1 MSTTTDEAEGF
12 APEKPTSYRELAES
26 VGDGKGQEVAVA
38 HAGMPA
44 YTQYSAEMIALVG
57 KSIMPKGYTQPEL
70 YYVLELAATY
80 KLDPLTKEIWAVRMS
95 DNLSEPVIVMVG
107 VEGLKK
113 IASRDPAYRGF
124 RASEVY
130 GDDDCEFSNDVRQLA
145 DGSFTHVTH
154 SYKMAADRGGLLGA
168 YCEVYRDGWP
178 PAFFWAPMEDY
189 LRSGGKTP
197 WNKQKT
203 AMIRK
208 CAIANAL
215 RQCYQV
221 SALYLEEEFGGPQLR
236 NGAPVDQVVAEEA
249 FYGDD
254 EQVEK
259 RLRSLFDVLGN
270 KYLPTKRKLVLL
282 DLDDDGRLELVAKL
296 EEECREAGIELPPEP
311 AAEEG
316 EIVDAVE
323 EAESAPLTPEEQ
335 AEVDAIE
342 FGEEPDGQEK
352 LV

>member
-1 MSTTTDEAEGF
+1 MSTTADTEEF
-12 APEKPTSYRELAES
+12 VPEKPTSYRELEM
-26 VGDGKGQEVAVA
+26 VEDGKGNEVAVA

-57 KSIMPKGYTQPEL
+57 KSIMPKGFTQPEL

-80 KLDPLTKEIWAVRMS
+80 KLDPLTKELWAVRMS

-124 RASEVY
+124 KVSEVY
-130 GDDDCEFSNDVRQLA
+130 KNDSFEFSNDVRKLA
-145 DGSFTHVTH
+145 DGSFTHVAH
-154 SYKMAADRGGLLGA
+154 SYSLAEDRGGLLGA
-168 YCEVYRDGWP
+168 YCEVYREGWP
-178 PAFFWAPMEDY
+178 PAFFWAPIEEY
-189 LRSGGKTP
+189 LRTGGKTP
-197 WNKQKT
+197 WNRQKT

-236 NGAPVDQVVAEEA
+236 NGAPVGEVEASEEA

-259 RLRSLFDVLGN
+259 RLRSLFDALGT

-282 DLDDDGRLELVAKL
+282 DLDDEGRLLLIEKL
-296 EEECREAGIELPPEP
+296 EAEVLEAGIELPPEP
-311 AAEEG
+311 EADVG
-316 EIVDAVE
+316 EIVEDAP
-323 EAESAPLTPEEQ
+323 AATLTPEEQ
-335 AEVDAIE
+335 AEVDKIE
-342 FGEEPDGQEK
+342 FGEDPSGQEK